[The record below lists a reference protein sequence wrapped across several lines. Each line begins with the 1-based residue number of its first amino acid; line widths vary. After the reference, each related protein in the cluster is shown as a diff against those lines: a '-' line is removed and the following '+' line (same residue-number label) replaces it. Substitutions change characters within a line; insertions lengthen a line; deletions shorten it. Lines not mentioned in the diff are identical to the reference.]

1 MIWPYRGQRPR
12 NPREARPMA
21 PKNRSDDRVE
31 IIDKQTPFRG
41 YFRVEAYRLRHRTFE
56 GGWTREISREV
67 FERGHAAAALLYDPE
82 RDAVVLIE
90 QFRAGAYAAGLE
102 PWLIETVAGI
112 IEPGEEA
119 AEVVRREAMEE
130 AGCEIGTMEPIGK
143 FILSPGG
150 SSETIA
156 LFCGRVASA
165 DAGGIHGLDH
175 EDEDIRPLVLSTD
188 EALARLAGG
197 GIVNATTAIA
207 LQWLGLNRERLRAEW
222 R

>member
-1 MIWPYRGQRPR
+1 MVPENRP
-12 NPREARPMA
+12 
-21 PKNRSDDRVE
+21 DDRVE
-31 IIDKQTPFRG
+31 IVDKLTPFRG
-41 YFRVEAYRLRHRTFE
+41 YFRVDAYRLRHRTFE
-56 GGWTREISREV
+56 GGWTREISREI
-67 FERGHAAAALLYDPE
+67 FERGHAAAVLLYDPE

-90 QFRAGAYAAGLE
+90 QFRTGAYAAGLE

-130 AGCEIGTMEPIGK
+130 AGCEVGTLESIGR

-150 SSETIA
+150 SSETIE

-165 DAGGIHGLDH
+165 NAGGLHGVDH

-188 EALARLAGG
+188 EALARLADG
-197 GIVNATTAIA
+197 GILNAATVIA
-207 LQWLGLNRERLRAEW
+207 LQWLALNRDRLRARW
-222 R
+222 G

>member
-1 MIWPYRGQRPR
+1 MAQESRP
-12 NPREARPMA
+12 E
-21 PKNRSDDRVE
+21 DRVDVVE
-31 IIDKQTPFRG
+31 KQTPFRG
-41 YFRVEAYRLRHRTFE
+41 YFRVDTYRLRHRTFE
-56 GGWTREISREV
+56 GGWTREISREI
-67 FERGHAAAALLYDPE
+67 FERGHAAAVLLYDPE

-90 QFRAGAYAAGLE
+90 QFRVGAYAAELE

-119 AEVVRREAMEE
+119 AEVVRREAEEE
-130 AGCEIGTMEPIGK
+130 AGCKVGTLEPIGR

-165 DAGGIHGLDH
+165 AAAGVHGLDH

-188 EALARLAGG
+188 EALARLAAG
-197 GIVNATTAIA
+197 GIVNATTVIA
-207 LQWLGLNRERLRAEW
+207 LQWLGLNRDRLRAAW

>member
-1 MIWPYRGQRPR
+1 
-12 NPREARPMA
+12 MA
-21 PKNRSDDRVE
+21 LKSSPDDRAE

-41 YFRVEAYRLRHRTFE
+41 YFRVDAYRLRHRTFD
-56 GGWTREISREV
+56 GGWSREIRREI
-67 FERGHAAAALLYDPE
+67 FERGHAAAVLLYDPE

-90 QFRAGAYAAGLE
+90 QFRTGAYAAGLE

-119 AEVVRREAMEE
+119 VEVVRREAVEE
-130 AGCEIGTMEPIGK
+130 AGCEVGMLHTIGT

-150 SSETIA
+150 SSETIT
-156 LFCGRVASA
+156 LFCGRVDSA
-165 DAGGIHGLDH
+165 KTGGVHGLDH

-188 EALARLAGG
+188 EALARLAAG
-197 GIVNATTAIA
+197 GIVNATTAIT
-207 LQWLGLNRERLRAEW
+207 LQWLALNRDRLRAEW